1 MQPIYVG
8 IGLTVSIVA
17 LTALVAGPQFVYLAP
32 HSRVLVTQYGVVLT
46 AYGGLALVTL
56 VLLIYAGARALGLA
70 DLGRKVDLVERS
82 IRRGDAGDPELA
94 EQMQDEDRGEFRP

>member
-46 AYGGLALVTL
+46 AYGGLALVTV

>member
-32 HSRVLVTQYGVVLT
+32 HRRVLITQYGVVLT
-46 AYGGLALVTL
+46 AYGGLGLVTL

>member
-32 HSRVLVTQYGVVLT
+32 HSRVLITQYGVVLT